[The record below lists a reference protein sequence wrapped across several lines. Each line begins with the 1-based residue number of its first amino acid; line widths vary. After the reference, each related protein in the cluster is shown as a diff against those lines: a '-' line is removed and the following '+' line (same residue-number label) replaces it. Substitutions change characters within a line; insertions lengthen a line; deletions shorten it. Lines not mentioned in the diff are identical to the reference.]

1 MAGHHYLPNTP
12 ADRKAML
19 NTIGVQSVEEL
30 FADIPADIRLKQ
42 PLELPAAVSELEI
55 LRMMQQRAGRNG
67 NVDDYPCF
75 LGAGAYDHF
84 IPSIVSHLSGR
95 AEFYTAYT
103 QYQPEISQGGLQALW
118 EYQSF
123 ICELTGLDV
132 SNASLYDGAT
142 AAAEAMNLAC
152 GVTGR
157 KKVLISGAVHPF
169 YRQVAATYAR
179 DFGFSIQILPV
190 LEGKTAV
197 DQAAALFDSDTA
209 AVIMQTPNFYGIIED
224 MAVFGEAAH
233 RYGGLLVAVV
243 NPTSLAL
250 LQPPGEYGADIA
262 VGEGQPL
269 GLGLNF
275 GGPYLGFMAVRE
287 KYMRRMPGRIV
298 GQTVD
303 TQGCRGFV
311 LTLQAREQHIR
322 REKAYSNIC
331 SNEGLCAVMA
341 GIYIAAMGR
350 EGLRQIA
357 NTCLQKAH
365 YTAQRIATIPGY
377 SLAYGSPFFHEFV
390 LKTPRSAAQI
400 NSALWEKGIIGGLD
414 LATVDEARADQLLL
428 CVTEKRTKAEIDELV
443 SVLEGLK

>member
-12 ADRKAML
+12 ADRQAML

-42 PLELPAAVSELEI
+42 PLELPAAISELEI
-55 LRMMQQRAGRNG
+55 LRMMQQRAGRNS

-84 IPSIVSHLSGR
+84 IPSVVSHLAGR

-123 ICELTGLDV
+123 ICELTGLEV

-142 AAAEAMNLAC
+142 ATAEAMNLAC

-179 DFGFSIQILPV
+179 DLGFAIQILPV
-190 LEGKTAV
+190 VEGKTAA
-197 DQAAALFDSDTA
+197 DQAAALLDSDTA

-224 MAVFGEAAH
+224 MAGFGEAVH
-233 RYGGLLVAVV
+233 RHGGLFVAVV

-303 TQGCRGFV
+303 TQGRRGFV

-331 SNEGLCAVMA
+331 SNQGLCAVMA
-341 GIYIAAMGR
+341 GIYIAAMGQQ
-350 EGLRQIA
+350 GLQQIA

-365 YTAQRIATIPGY
+365 YTAQRIAAIPGY
-377 SLAYGSPFFHEFV
+377 SLAYGSSFFHEFV
-390 LKTPRSAAQI
+390 VKTPRSAAQV
-400 NSALWEKGIIGGLD
+400 NRALWDKGIIGGLD
-414 LATVDEARADQLLL
+414 LATVDTAKADQLLL

>member
-1 MAGHHYLPNTP
+1 MAGQHYLPNTP
-12 ADRKAML
+12 ADRQTML
-19 NTIGVQSVEEL
+19 QAIGVQSVEEL
-30 FADIPADIRLKQ
+30 FADIPADIRLTR
-42 PLELPAAVSELEI
+42 PLSLPPALSELQI
-55 LRMMQQRAGRNG
+55 MRIMQQKAASNRN
-67 NVDDYPCF
+67 VEEYPCF

-84 IPSIVSHLSGR
+84 IPAVVSHLAGR

-157 KKVLISGAVHPF
+157 KKVLISEAVHPF

-179 DFGFSIQILPV
+179 DFGFLIQTLPV
-190 LEGKTAV
+190 AEGKTVLPETAGLV
-197 DQAAALFDSDTA
+197 DKEIAAIIVQS
-209 AVIMQTPNFYGIIED
+209 PNFYGIIED
-224 MAVFGEAAH
+224 MANFSEAVH
-233 RYGGLLVAVV
+233 RHGGLFVAVV

-250 LQPPGEYGADIA
+250 VQPPGQYGADIA

-303 TQGCRGFV
+303 SQGRRGFV

-341 GIYIAAMGR
+341 GIYIAAMGHD
-350 EGLRQIA
+350 GLRHVA
-357 NTCLQKAH
+357 NMCLQKAH
-365 YTAQRIATIPGY
+365 YAAKQIAALPGY
-377 SLAYGSPFFHEFV
+377 SLLYNGPFFHEFV
-390 LKTPRSAAQI
+390 IKTPCPAADI
-400 NSALWEKGIIGGLD
+400 NAALLAKGIIGGLD
-414 LATVDEARADQLLL
+414 LGTVDSDRTDQLLL
-428 CVTEKRTKAEIDELV
+428 CVTEKRTREEIDQLV
-443 SVLEGLK
+443 AALEGLA

>member
-1 MAGHHYLPNTP
+1 MAGQHYLPNTP
-12 ADRKAML
+12 DDRQAML
-19 NTIGVQSVEEL
+19 QAIGVQSVEEL
-30 FADIPADIRLKQ
+30 FADIPADIRLPR
-42 PLELPAAVSELEI
+42 PLSLPPAVSELQI
-55 LRMMQQRAGRNG
+55 MRIMQQRAGRNS
-67 NVDDYPCF
+67 NVDEYPCF

-84 IPSIVSHLSGR
+84 IPSVVSHLAGR

-142 AAAEAMNLAC
+142 ATAEAMNLAC

-157 KKVLISGAVHPF
+157 KKVLISDAVHPF
-169 YRQVAATYAR
+169 YRQVTATYAR
-179 DFGFSIQILPV
+179 DFGFSIQSLPV
-190 LEGKTAV
+190 ADGKTVLAEAAGLV
-197 DQAAALFDSDTA
+197 DKEIAAIIVQS
-209 AVIMQTPNFYGIIED
+209 PNFYGVIED
-224 MAVFGEAAH
+224 MAGLGEAVH
-233 RYGGLLVAVV
+233 RHGGLFVAVV

-250 LQPPGEYGADIA
+250 LQPPGQYGADVA

-287 KYMRRMPGRIV
+287 KYTRRMPGRIV

-303 TQGCRGFV
+303 TQGRRGFV

-350 EGLRQIA
+350 DGLRQVA
-357 NTCLQKAH
+357 HACLQKAH
-365 YTAQRIATIPGY
+365 YAAQRIAGLPGY
-377 SLAYGSPFFHEFV
+377 SLVHNGPFFHEFV
-390 LKTPRSAAQI
+390 IKTPCPAADI
-400 NSALWEKGIIGGLD
+400 NAALLAKGIIGGLD
-414 LATVDEARADQLLL
+414 LGTADSERSDQLLL
-428 CVTEKRTKAEIDELV
+428 CVTEKRTREEIDQLV
-443 SVLEGLK
+443 AALEGLA

>member
-12 ADRKAML
+12 ADRQAML
-19 NTIGVQSVEEL
+19 STIGVQSVEEL

-42 PLELPAAVSELEI
+42 PLALPAAVSELEI
-55 LRMMQQRAGRNG
+55 LRIMQQRAGLNG
-67 NVDDYPCF
+67 NIDDYPCF

-84 IPSIVSHLSGR
+84 IPSIVSHLAGR

-142 AAAEAMNLAC
+142 ATAEAMNLAC

-157 KKVLISGAVHPF
+157 KKVLISNAVHPF

-179 DFGFSIQILPV
+179 DFGFAIQIMPV
-190 LEGKTAV
+190 VEGKTAA
-197 DQAAALFDSDTA
+197 DQAAALIDSDTA
-209 AVIMQTPNFYGIIED
+209 AVIVQTPNFYGIIED
-224 MAVFGEAAH
+224 MAGFGEAVH
-233 RYGGLLVAVV
+233 RNGGLFVAVV

-303 TQGCRGFV
+303 TQGRRGFV

-350 EGLRQIA
+350 EGLQQIA

-365 YTAQRIATIPGY
+365 YTAQRIAAIPGY
-377 SLAYGSPFFHEFV
+377 SLAYSSPFFHEFV
-390 LKTPRSAAQI
+390 VRTPRPAAQI
-400 NSALWEKGIIGGLD
+400 NSTLWEKGIIGGLD
-414 LATVDEARADQLLL
+414 LAAVDAAKADQLLL

-443 SVLEGLK
+443 AVMEGLK

>member
-12 ADRKAML
+12 ADRQAML
-19 NTIGVQSVEEL
+19 NTIGVQSVEAL

-42 PLELPAAVSELEI
+42 PLELPSAVSELEI
-55 LRMMQQRAGRNG
+55 LRMMQQRAGRNS

-84 IPSIVSHLSGR
+84 IPSVVSHLAGR

-123 ICELTGLDV
+123 ICELTGLEV

-179 DFGFSIQILPV
+179 DLGFAIQILPV
-190 LEGKTAV
+190 VEGKTAA
-197 DQAAALFDSDTA
+197 DQAVALLDSDTA
-209 AVIMQTPNFYGIIED
+209 AVIVQTPNFYGIIED
-224 MAVFGEAAH
+224 MAGFGEAVH
-233 RYGGLLVAVV
+233 RHGGLFVAVV

-303 TQGCRGFV
+303 TQGRRGFV

-331 SNEGLCAVMA
+331 SNQGLCAVMA
-341 GIYIAAMGR
+341 GVYIAAMGQQ
-350 EGLRQIA
+350 GLQQIA
-357 NTCLQKAH
+357 NTCMQKAH
-365 YTAQRIATIPGY
+365 YTAQRIAAIPGY

-390 LKTPRSAAQI
+390 VKTPRSAAQV
-400 NSALWEKGIIGGLD
+400 NRALWDKSIIGGLD
-414 LATVDEARADQLLL
+414 LATVDAAKADQLLL

>member
-12 ADRKAML
+12 ADRQAML
-19 NTIGVQSVEEL
+19 KTIGVQSVEAL

-55 LRMMQQRAGRNG
+55 LRMMQQQAGRNG

-142 AAAEAMNLAC
+142 ATAEAMNLAC

-179 DFGFSIQILPV
+179 DFGFSIQIMPV
-190 LEGKTAV
+190 VEGKTAA
-197 DQAAALFDSDTA
+197 DQAAALLDSDIA
-209 AVIMQTPNFYGIIED
+209 AVIVQTPNFYGIIED
-224 MAVFGEAAH
+224 MAGFGEAVH
-233 RYGGLLVAVV
+233 RHGGLLVAVV

-303 TQGCRGFV
+303 TKGRRGFV

-357 NTCLQKAH
+357 NACLQKAH
-365 YTAQRIATIPGY
+365 YMAQRIAAIPGY

-390 LKTPRSAAQI
+390 VKTPRSAAQI

-414 LATVDEARADQLLL
+414 LATVDVARADQLLL

>member
-12 ADRKAML
+12 ADRQAML
-19 NTIGVQSVEEL
+19 KTIGVQSVEEL
-30 FADIPADIRLKQ
+30 FADLPADIRLKQ
-42 PLELPAAVSELEI
+42 PLELPPAVSELEI
-55 LRMMQQRAGRNG
+55 LRMMQERAGRNS
-67 NVDDYPCF
+67 NVDQFPCF

-84 IPSIVSHLSGR
+84 VPSVVSHLAGR

-142 AAAEAMNLAC
+142 ATAEAMNLAC

-157 KKVLISGAVHPF
+157 KKVLISAAVHPF
-169 YRQVAATYAR
+169 YRQVVATYAR
-179 DFGFSIQILPV
+179 DFGFAVHVIPV
-190 LEGKTAV
+190 VQGKTAADELIALV
-197 DQAAALFDSDTA
+197 DDETA
-209 AVIMQTPNFYGIIED
+209 AVILQTPNFYGIIED
-224 MAVFGEAAH
+224 MAAFGEAVH
-233 RYGGLLVAVV
+233 RKGGLFVAVV
-243 NPTSLAL
+243 NPISLAL
-250 LQPPGEYGADIA
+250 LQSPGQYGADIA

-303 TQGCRGFV
+303 IEGRRGFV

-341 GIYIAAMGR
+341 AIYVSAMGR
-350 EGLRQIA
+350 EGLRQVA
-357 NTCLQKAH
+357 NSCLQKAH
-365 YTAQRIATIPGY
+365 YAAQRIAVLPGY
-377 SLAYGSPFFHEFV
+377 SLAHTGPFFHEFV
-390 LKTPRSAAQI
+390 IKTPRPASEI
-400 NSALWEKGIIGGLD
+400 NSLLLTKGIIGGLD
-414 LATVDEARADQLLL
+414 LATLDAAMADQLLF
-428 CVTEKRTKAEIDELV
+428 CVTEKRTSGEIDELV
-443 SVLEGLK
+443 AVLEGLK

>member
-1 MAGHHYLPNTP
+1 MAGYHYLPNTP
-12 ADRKAML
+12 DDRQAML
-19 NTIGVQSVEEL
+19 QAIGVQSVEEL
-30 FADIPADIRLKQ
+30 FADIPADIRLNRS
-42 PLELPAAVSELEI
+42 LALPPAVSEFQVMRI
-55 LRMMQQRAGRNG
+55 MQQRAGSNS
-67 NVDDYPCF
+67 NIDEYPCF

-84 IPSIVSHLSGR
+84 IPSIVSHLAGR

-132 SNASLYDGAT
+132 SNASLYDGTT

-157 KKVLISGAVHPF
+157 KKVLISDAVHPF

-179 DFGFSIQILPV
+179 DFGFTIQSLPV
-190 LEGKTAV
+190 ADGKTVLAEAAGLV
-197 DQAAALFDSDTA
+197 DKEIAAIIVQS
-209 AVIMQTPNFYGIIED
+209 PNFYGLIED
-224 MAVFGEAAH
+224 MAEHGEAAH
-233 RYGGLLVAVV
+233 HHGGLFIAIV

-250 LQPPGEYGADIA
+250 LQPPGQYGADIA

-303 TQGCRGFV
+303 SQGRRGFV

-341 GIYIAAMGR
+341 GIYLAAMGR
-350 EGLRQIA
+350 DGLRQVA

-365 YTAQRIATIPGY
+365 YAAQQIAALPGF
-377 SLAYGSPFFHEFV
+377 SLVNKGPFFHEFV
-390 LKTPRSAAQI
+390 IKTPCLAADA
-400 NSALWEKGIIGGLD
+400 NTVLLAKGIIGGLD
-414 LATVDEARADQLLL
+414 LGTVDSERADQLLL
-428 CVTEKRTKAEIDELV
+428 CVTEKRTREEIDQLV
-443 SVLEGLK
+443 SVLEGLA